1 MLQCD
6 LISREAMS
14 VVGMSFAGPFP
25 QSFPASAVDVQR
37 RFWNRRLE
45 VLHRAPGD
53 ILLSP
58 YATSNE
64 CFVTYFAACQVDRIE
79 SVPDG
84 MVGFTIPAHTYAR
97 VICTNRTIG
106 EGYGQLERFMKENGH
121 VSLRNACAIEV
132 FHIRED
138 GEEEQVEIWSPIDV
152 AK

>member
-1 MLQCD
+1 MRRC
-6 LISREAMS
+6 
-14 VVGMSFAGPFP
+14 
-25 QSFPASAVDVQR
+25 VDQ
-37 RFWNRRLE
+37 
-45 VLHRAPGD
+45 A
-53 ILLSP
+53 
-58 YATSNE
+58 
-64 CFVTYFAACQVDRIE
+64 Q
-79 SVPDG
+79 
-84 MVGFTIPAHTYAR
+84 